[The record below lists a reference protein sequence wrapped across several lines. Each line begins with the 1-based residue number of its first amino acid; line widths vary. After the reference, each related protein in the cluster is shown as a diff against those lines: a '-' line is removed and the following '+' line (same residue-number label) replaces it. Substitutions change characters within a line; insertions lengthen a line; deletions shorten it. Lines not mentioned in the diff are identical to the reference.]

1 MSHLFFKKT
10 YLLILI
16 YSLNVAA
23 ASNSVASDNIFY
35 LNKENI
41 INEAKNNSA
50 AIENIKA
57 QFLASKLDKSQYLED
72 FQPNLTADAKYFKT
86 NERNF
91 IEYAPV
97 VSPISNFS
105 IGAKKNFVSG
115 FSFGLYNNIEKR
127 KYDKFGSDAYNYV
140 SIEFTMDLYKN
151 LFGKNSK
158 SKISYLKYQEDLA
171 KIQKEI
177 DTEIFLI
184 SVFRKYLEILLNHE
198 AIKISQQILENYKV
212 QEMDMKMRY
221 KDGIADLSDVKRSS
235 SQVSM
240 QNVNILNLLNKEELL
255 FLDLRNLLP
264 SISGKNIKISD
275 YDIKN
280 YDNYFSRIISII
292 SSNNSVPLNYTKYDD
307 VIKILYKSYKKEM
320 NFTNNYD
327 DLDLEFY
334 SSYNHFGNNSTN
346 KKALQDLN
354 KDPRVSYETG
364 LRLNIPLG
372 NKKTDSKD
380 TMILA
385 QKSAFL
391 AKKRQ
396 DMAKIESYHLQSIS
410 NIAILRKSQKFQKQN
425 SINLKEISML
435 SKKKYKQARI
445 SIRDLIDDQDLY
457 FQSILKEL
465 EIKEIAIN
473 QILDYMIIFTK
484 TPFALSDG

>member
-1 MSHLFFKKT
+1 MISFLKNIFININLLFNIA
-10 YLLILI
+10 LI
-16 YSLNVAA
+16 V
-23 ASNSVASDNIFY
+23 NSIASDNIFY
-35 LNKENI
+35 LNKNNI

-57 QFLASKLDKSQYLED
+57 KFLASKLDKSQYLEN
-72 FQPNLTADAKYFKT
+72 FQPNLTADASYFKT
-86 NERNF
+86 NESNF

-97 VSPISNFS
+97 ASPVSSFAV
-105 IGAKKNFVSG
+105 GAKKILLQVFLLVYTTI
-115 FSFGLYNNIEKR
+115 LKKEK
-127 KYDKFGSDAYNYV
+127 YGKFGSDAYNYV

-151 LFGKNSK
+151 LFGKDSK
-158 SKISYLKYQEDLA
+158 SRILYLKYQEDLA

-177 DTEIFLI
+177 DIEIFLI

-198 AIKISQQILENYKV
+198 AIKVSQKILENYKV
-212 QEMDMKMRY
+212 QEMDMKKRY

-240 QNVNILNLLNKEELL
+240 QNVNILNLINKEELL

-264 SISGKNIKISD
+264 SISGKKIEISD

-280 YDNYFSRIISII
+280 YDNYFSKIISII
-292 SSNNSVPLNYTKYDD
+292 SNNKSMPLNYTKYDD
-307 VIKILYKSYKKEM
+307 ALKILYKSYKKEM
-320 NFTNNYD
+320 NFTDNYD
-327 DLDLEFY
+327 NLDLEFY

-346 KKALQDLN
+346 KKALQDIN

-364 LRLNIPLG
+364 IRLNIPLG

-391 AKKRQ
+391 AQKRQ
-396 DMAKIESYHLQSIS
+396 DMAKIESYHLQSIN

-425 SINLKEISML
+425 SLNLKEISVL

-465 EIKEIAIN
+465 EIKSIMMN